1 MKRARLTFFVLPA
14 VLAVA
19 AEAQTSRTPWGDP
32 DLQGK
37 WSNATLTPLQ
47 RPAELGDKQFFTED
61 EAKAYVRQRINNLMN
76 TGLSTGLLNLPEE
89 TCIPSV
95 DLLRD
100 VTAKALVIG
109 CIGDELHPSAI
120 ATRLAL
126 NELRR
131 RAWVVQPVDTVID
144 DFADARDPTK
154 QSQIVGRGVAAA
166 IESLSPPLRAAFLLR
181 EIHGLDY
188 AEIAEVL
195 EIDLGTV
202 KSRLNRARS
211 RLREAIGDPDAVAAP
226 IQHDREET

>member
-1 MKRARLTFFVLPA
+1 MEPTAPTRGNSSGGRGPHPDEVALVARATA
-14 VLAVA
+14 
-19 AEAQTSRTPWGDP
+19 GDP
-32 DLQGK
+32 
-37 WSNATLTPLQ
+37 AAC
-47 RPAELGDKQFFTED
+47 R
-61 EAKAYVRQRINNLMN
+61 
-76 TGLSTGLLNLPEE
+76 
-89 TCIPSV
+89 
-95 DLLRD
+95 
-100 VTAKALVIG
+100 ALVERHERAVFAQLRGILG
-109 CIGDELHPSAI
+109 PCGKGAAVEDLAQDTFLRAFRALPRYASDGRAKFSTWLVTI

-211 RLREAIGDPDAVAAP
+211 RLREAIGDPDGVAAP
-226 IQHDREET
+226 IPHDQEES

>member
-1 MKRARLTFFVLPA
+1 MDPTAPTHGHASGRGPHPEEAALVARATA
-14 VLAVA
+14 
-19 AEAQTSRTPWGDP
+19 GDP
-32 DLQGK
+32 V
-37 WSNATLTPLQ
+37 AC
-47 RPAELGDKQFFTED
+47 R
-61 EAKAYVRQRINNLMN
+61 
-76 TGLSTGLLNLPEE
+76 
-89 TCIPSV
+89 
-95 DLLRD
+95 
-100 VTAKALVIG
+100 ALVERHERAVFAQLRGILG
-109 CIGDELHPSAI
+109 PCGKGAAVEDLAQDTFLRAFRALPRYAADGRAKFSTWLVTI

-202 KSRLNRARS
+202 KSRLNRARI
-211 RLREAIGDPDAVAAP
+211 RLREALGDPDGIAAP
-226 IQHDREET
+226 IQHDREEP